1 MASITSYYTFFLI
14 DKFHISIQQ
23 SQVYLFLF
31 SGAVA
36 AGTLI
41 GGPIGD
47 RFGRKYV
54 IWVSILGVAPFT
66 LMLPYVS
73 LFWVGTLSVI
83 IGLIL
88 SSAFS
93 AILVYATELLPGKV
107 GLVAGL
113 FFGFA
118 FGMGGL
124 GSAVLGKI
132 ADATSIEYVF
142 KICAFLPLIGVIT
155 GCLPNIEGRKKA

>member
-1 MASITSYYTFFLI
+1 
-14 DKFHISIQQ
+14 
-23 SQVYLFLF
+23 
-31 SGAVA
+31 
-36 AGTLI
+36 
-41 GGPIGD
+41 
-47 RFGRKYV
+47 
-54 IWVSILGVAPFT
+54 
-66 LMLPYVS
+66 MLPYVS

-124 GSAVLGKI
+124 GSAILGKI

-155 GCLPNIEGRKKA
+155 GFLPNLEKKKKVE